1 MNQPVVR
8 IRRIIKAE
16 RKKVFE
22 AWTKPELMRNWF
34 FVAPNWSASVSN
46 ELKVGGSYKIEMH
59 SEEKNTFTQY
69 GEYKEIKPPEKL
81 VFTWNSSMIQN
92 SLVTIEFKE
101 LGDTTELTLTHE
113 LLPTEDIRNKHEGGW
128 NGCLD
133 SLEKYLK

>member
-1 MNQPVVR
+1 MTQPVVK
-8 IRRIIKAE
+8 IRRVIKAK

-22 AWTKPELMRNWF
+22 AWTKPELLRKWF
-34 FVAPNWSASVSN
+34 FAAPNWSASVSN
-46 ELKVGGSYKIEMH
+46 ELKVGGSYKVDMH
-59 SEEKNTFTQY
+59 TEEKNTFSHY

-81 VFTWNSSMIQN
+81 VFTWNSSMIQD

-113 LLPTEDIRNKHEGGW
+113 LLPTEDIRSKHEGGW

-133 SLEKYLK
+133 NLEKYLK

>member
-8 IRRIIKAE
+8 IRRVIKAK

-22 AWTKPELMRNWF
+22 AWTKPELLRKWF
-34 FVAPNWSASVSN
+34 FAAPNWSASVSN
-46 ELKVGGSYKIEMH
+46 ELKVGGSYKVDMH
-59 SEEKNTFTQY
+59 TAEKNTFSHY
-69 GEYKEIKPPEKL
+69 GEYKEIKPPGKL

-101 LGDTTELTLTHE
+101 LGDATELTLTHE
-113 LLPTEDIRNKHEGGW
+113 LLPTEDIRSKHEGGW

-133 SLEKYLK
+133 NLEKYLK